1 MAGTA
6 PRVSRGPFRLMAYV
20 LGVTAFGAGLPTPLY
35 SVYQGEYGFS
45 ALALGGIFA
54 SYVGGVLLTMFLL
67 APQSD
72 LIGTRPVLYI
82 GMALTGLAGVAFI
95 FADGT
100 IWLAIARFVSG
111 LAVGATTSTATVS
124 MTNREPNGD
133 KHHVAR
139 VAVAA
144 NFGGVASGV
153 LLSSV
158 AVAWFPDPTQTVYV
172 ALILAASVA
181 VIALLLTPRRYHGP
195 HRPETVRIE
204 RIVVPQAL
212 RGPFWVSVGGLT
224 SCYAIYGFFAS
235 LAPNSVRAATHLPA
249 FEAAAFV
256 AVMFGCAALVQL
268 FLSQVRDRN
277 ALLFG
282 LPLLVLALAL
292 FVLALPLAS
301 VPLLVAGGVLMGVA
315 VGFVYMGSI
324 TLIDRVAPDNLRGEI
339 LSGFH
344 LSGYL
349 ALAAP
354 TLCLAFV
361 AGTLGVV
368 TSGTVF
374 GVALGIFVFL
384 TYLATRRT
392 PLPPGGE
399 GRPLAPR
406 RSAGSFEVT
415 SPKLPAT
422 PLGPERRAG
431 RT

>member
-1 MAGTA
+1 
-6 PRVSRGPFRLMAYV
+6 MAYV

-35 SVYQGEYGFS
+35 SVYQQEYGFS
-45 ALALGGIFA
+45 SFALGGIFA
-54 SYVGGVLLTMFLL
+54 SYVVGVLVTMFLL

-72 LIGTRPVLYI
+72 RIGTRPVLYI

-95 FADGT
+95 LADGT
-100 IWLAIARFVSG
+100 LSLAVARLVSG

-124 MTNREPNGD
+124 MTNREPRGD

-144 NFGGVASGV
+144 NFGGVATGV

-158 AVAWFPDPTQTVYV
+158 AVAWLPDPTQTVYLF
-172 ALILAASVA
+172 LILAASVA
-181 VIALLLTPRRYHGP
+181 VILLLLTPRRYHGP
-195 HRPETVRIE
+195 IRPESVRIE
-204 RIVVPQAL
+204 RMTVPKDL

-235 LAPNSVRAATHLPA
+235 LAPTAVREATHTPA

-256 AVMFGCAALVQL
+256 AVMFGCAALVQI
-268 FLSQVRDRN
+268 FLGQVRDRN

-282 LPLLVLALAL
+282 LPLLVLSLGL
-292 FVLALPLAS
+292 FVLALPLGS
-301 VPLLVAGGVLMGVA
+301 LTLLVAAGVLMGIG

-339 LSGFH
+339 LSAFH
-344 LSGYL
+344 FSGYL
-349 ALAAP
+349 ALAVP

-361 AGTLGVV
+361 AGSLGVV
-368 TSGTVF
+368 TSGAVF
-374 GVALGIFVFL
+374 GVSLGIFVFL

-399 GRPLAPR
+399 GRPLSPR
-406 RSAGSFEVT
+406 GKASPSPPDGS
-415 SPKLPAT
+415 
-422 PLGPERRAG
+422 
-431 RT
+431 

>member
-1 MAGTA
+1 MADPSPT
-6 PRVSRGPFRLMAYV
+6 VSRGPFRLMAYV

-35 SVYQGEYGFS
+35 AVYQQQYGFS
-45 ALALGGIFA
+45 SLTLGGIFA
-54 SYVGGVLLTMFLL
+54 SYVVGVLLTMFLL

-72 LIGTRPVLYI
+72 AIGTRPVLYI
-82 GMALTGLAGVAFI
+82 GMALTAVAGAAFI
-95 FADGT
+95 LANGPV
-100 IWLAIARFVSG
+100 WLGVARFVSG

-158 AVAWFPDPTQTVYV
+158 AVAWLPDPTQTVFLFLLLAV
-172 ALILAASVA
+172 AAAV
-181 VIALLLTPRRYHGP
+181 VALLLTPRRYHGP

-204 RIVVPQAL
+204 RITVPSDL

-235 LAPNSVRAATHLPA
+235 LAPSAVRDATHLPA
-249 FEAAAFV
+249 FGAAAFV
-256 AVMFGCAALVQL
+256 AVMFGGAALVQI
-268 FLSQVRDRN
+268 FLGQVRDRD
-277 ALLFG
+277 ALLLG
-282 LPLLVLALAL
+282 LPLLVGALGL
-292 FVLALPLAS
+292 FVLALPS
-301 VPLLVAGGVLMGVA
+301 GSIPLLVAGGVLMGIA

-324 TLIDRVAPDNLRGEI
+324 TLIDRVTPDRLRGEI

-349 ALAAP
+349 ALAVP

-361 AGTLGVV
+361 ASSLGVV
-368 TSGTVF
+368 TSGAVF

-399 GRPLAPR
+399 GRPLPPHAPSR
-406 RSAGSFEVT
+406 A
-415 SPKLPAT
+415 PPPA
-422 PLGPERRAG
+422 AS
-431 RT
+431 